1 MNFRA
6 GFACIALVVSP
17 LLSGENSTPAA
28 IGSVPIEIDDY
39 AEIEEHRIGP
49 RPVVVTPW
57 QDATTDPRSGGWV
70 FDLTV
75 DERGVVVW
83 ATPKYGAK
91 NLREEATRAARN
103 TLFKPFVR
111 DGRPVAARLELG
123 IWSRAADYS
132 GPPDRNFPDNPDPSS
147 VLIALKRTSCY
158 GTCPS
163 YRIELRGDGEV
174 SYVGEGDVLL
184 AGSHRWHIDPA
195 TIAPLLELFRR
206 ANYFTLDGYYEYPV
220 SDLPTYITRLKIGER
235 DKFVL
240 NYGGGGFG
248 DAVAST
254 SMPGDWPNMPP
265 VVSEIERAIDKI
277 SGVAT
282 FVDGDDTTMQKLRE
296 KHWDFRSRAAGDAV
310 RMLLSD
316 CKTALATDFI
326 RAGASV
332 NEYGEGFGGGMPI
345 GFAAYCADVDLVR
358 LMLEKGALQNRS
370 DAKSFLS
377 STIHGGDPRMVTL
390 ALKHYGDGNAK
401 DAEGTPFLSAAAGSF
416 ANDDDDPNA
425 AVFDSVKVMELL
437 INAGANPNARDAD
450 GKTPIFEANDAPDV
464 TALVRWG
471 ADPNARDNEGKTALF
486 DPYFDDTKP
495 ALLAA
500 GTDVNVRD
508 KSGRTALFYQE
519 SANSIRVLLGA
530 GADIEAA
537 DSEGYT
543 AVEQM
548 KAEEATA
555 AFLAAGAKLPADPA
569 RLNSM
574 IDHATK
580 RDWKE
585 VLPQLEAAAASK

>member
-1 MNFRA
+1 MICRA
-6 GFACIALVVSP
+6 AFACFALVVSP
-17 LLSGENSTPAA
+17 LLLGEVPPAVASGSTP
-28 IGSVPIEIDDY
+28 VEIDDR

-49 RPVVVTPW
+49 TPVVVTPW
-57 QDATTDPRSGGWV
+57 RDATTDPRFGGWV

-83 ATPKYGAK
+83 ATPKYGIK
-91 NLREEATRAARN
+91 NLREEAIRAARA

-123 IWSRAADYS
+123 ISSRAADYS
-132 GPPDRNFPDNPDPSS
+132 GPPDRNFPDDPDPSS

-174 SYVGEGDVLL
+174 SYVGEGNVLVT
-184 AGSHRWHIDPA
+184 GSHRWLIDPA

-206 ANYFTLDGYYEYPV
+206 ANYFALDGYYEYPV
-220 SDLPTYITRLKIGER
+220 SDLPTYITRLRIGER

-248 DAVAST
+248 GAVAST
-254 SMPGDWPNMPP
+254 SVPGDWPDMPP

-282 FVDGDDTTMQKLRE
+282 YVRGDDTTMQRLRE
-296 KHWDFRSRAAGDAV
+296 KHWDFRSRDAGDAV

-316 CKTALATDFI
+316 CNTALARDFI
-326 RAGASV
+326 RAGAPV

-345 GFAAYCADVDLVR
+345 GFAAHCADVELVR

-370 DAKSFLS
+370 DAKSFLW

-390 ALKHYGDGNAK
+390 ALKHYGDGNSK
-401 DAEGTPFLSAAAGSF
+401 DGEGTPLLSEAAGSYV
-416 ANDDDDPNA
+416 NEDDDPNA

-486 DPYFDDTKP
+486 DPYFDETKP

-500 GTDVNVRD
+500 GADVSVRD

-519 SANSIRVLLGA
+519 RESSIMVLLGA
-530 GADIEAA
+530 GTDIEAA
-537 DSEGYT
+537 DSSGQT
-543 AVEQM
+543 AIEQM
-548 KAEEATA
+548 QSEEAILA
-555 AFLAAGAKLPADPA
+555 LLAAGAKLPADPA
-569 RLNSM
+569 RLNAM
-574 IDHATK
+574 IAHATERK
-580 RDWKE
+580 WAE
-585 VLPQLEAAAASK
+585 VLPRLQAAASTP